1 MHGWVLSW
9 VQAMD
14 VMLKFES
21 LCATGFR
28 GKNSI
33 SINSWNSF
41 NLPNTLISPYT
52 WNSLC
57 MCVSLS
63 KLWVWRRLEG
73 MGSMEK
79 WEIDPE
85 IAEIR
90 FSSVTT
96 RSGVWN
102 SPWRAWQQNLRC
114 PARTCGALRELAVC
128 CGSLLSPAGACC
140 LPLAECCQHT
150 ARCCQSAARCCPSL
164 WNPLPSMVSI
174 SLPSLIT
181 TTVSVTW
188 H

>member
-114 PARTCGALRELAVC
+114 PARTCGALRELAESCWCLLPASSRMLPAHSKVLPVC
-128 CGSLLSPAGACC
+128 SKV
-140 LPLAECCQHT
+140 LPLLVKSTSIHGKHF
-150 ARCCQSAARCCPSL
+150 PSFSDYHNSFCYMTL
-164 WNPLPSMVSI
+164 GI
-174 SLPSLIT
+174 S
-181 TTVSVTW
+181 
-188 H
+188 